1 MSKQQ
6 VWFGWA
12 GALVLTSSLVGC
24 AGADGAVGP
33 AGADGKDG
41 KDGTSGAQGATGA
54 TGATGAQGAT
64 GASGASAPAPT
75 AAIALVTPDRLTAGR
90 TAKVVII
97 GTGVKFTA
105 ATTLDFGAGVTTANQ
120 RLLSDVSI
128 EVQVTV
134 AADAVLGARALSATT
149 GTATVTQPNA
159 FTIDGA
165 IAVNAISGSFATG
178 AEGTVRV
185 RTTAPRSF
193 VPTVA
198 GSTVKV
204 GNATIAASGA
214 VALGADFKW
223 ISSDLAE
230 ITYSINP
237 FFDTAT
243 KSTFTVTYGEGGTE
257 AWATSV
263 TASATTAVTAG
274 TPATG
279 SIPSGGFSIMTFD
292 APANVGVTFSLTAAA
307 GATLAPRIRAFAGGA
322 TPSALSSV
330 SGSSITVR
338 TTAAGPL
345 AFVVSDVT
353 SPAASS
359 AIGFTANVSTVPS
372 ESEPNND
379 RATAN
384 AITPGATGV
393 LASLPTSA
401 DNDYFTFTTTQ
412 PEIVQ
417 IRTRPATASTADTQI
432 WLCGDADASCA
443 YGESRTNNRGSDDD
457 SGSVAAWG
465 GGTNNSGASIV
476 TARLATPGK
485 YHAAARLYSVAAAS
499 EYGVTV
505 TYKTATDE
513 NASNDTVAT
522 ATTLPFGNVGRG
534 SITTADTSADWWKV
548 TLPTAGGFVFMTT
561 APDLTDTANGNL
573 STQIWVCTETAA
585 LASTCTY
592 ASGNLGANSTSGPF
606 NYSLLKLGKGSTSTA
621 ADLAAG
627 SYYVGV
633 QRSGTTVGDYLLV
646 VEQL

>member
-1 MSKQQ
+1 MMSKEAG
-6 VWFGWA
+6 WFGWA

-41 KDGTSGAQGATGA
+41 KDGAQGATGAAGAQGATGA
-54 TGATGAQGAT
+54 TGAN
-64 GASGASAPAPT
+64 GASAQTAT

-90 TAKVVII
+90 TTKVVII

-105 ATTLDFGAGVTTANQ
+105 ATTLDFGAGVTPANQ
-120 RLLSDVSI
+120 RLLSEVSI
-128 EVQVTV
+128 EAQVTV

-149 GTATVTQPNA
+149 GSATVTQANA
-159 FTIDGA
+159 ITIDGA
-165 IAVNAISGSFATG
+165 LAVNALSGAFATG

-185 RTTAPRSF
+185 RTTAPRVF
-193 VPTVA
+193 APTVA
-198 GSTVKV
+198 GSSVNV

-214 VALGADFKW
+214 ITLGTDLKW
-223 ISSDLAE
+223 LSSDLAE
-230 ITYSINP
+230 ITYSVNP

-243 KSTFTVTYGEGGTE
+243 KATFTVTYGEGGTD
-257 AWATSV
+257 AWATSFA
-263 TASATTAVTAG
+263 ASPTTALTAG
-274 TPATG
+274 APATG
-279 SIPSGGFSIMTFD
+279 SIPASGFSIMTYS
-292 APANVGVTFSLTAAA
+292 AAANVGVTFSLAATS

-322 TPSALSSV
+322 TPAFLSAV

-345 AFVVSDVT
+345 AFVVSDAT
-353 SPAASS
+353 TPAASS
-359 AIGFTANVSTVPS
+359 AIGFTANLVTVPS

-384 AITPGATGV
+384 AITAGATGV
-393 LASLPTSA
+393 LASFPSST

-417 IRTRPATASTADTQI
+417 VRTRPATTAANADTQI
-432 WLCGDADASCA
+432 WLCGDADASCS

-457 SGSVAAWG
+457 SGSFAGWVGSFA
-465 GGTNNSGASIV
+465 SGSSII
-476 TARLATPGK
+476 TARLAAAGK
-485 YHAAARLYSVAAAS
+485 YHAAARLYSAAS
-499 EYGVTV
+499 ASDYGLSV

-548 TLPTAGGFVFMTT
+548 TLPTAGGFMFMTT

-573 STQIWVCTETAA
+573 STQIWVCTEAAA

-592 ASGNLGANSTSGPF
+592 AGGNLGANSTSGPF
-606 NYSLLKLGKGSTSTA
+606 NYSLLKLGKGSTSSAT
-621 ADLAAG
+621 DLAAG

-633 QRSGTTVGDYLLV
+633 QRSGTVSTGDYLLV